1 MSDLLLCSV
10 ISRWDTGKS
19 TGGSG
24 SKVSAGEFGDYI
36 LAAEIP
42 TAKIFFHCTLLPG
55 VLKGED
61 EYLVIGGAYEVT
73 LSTL

>member
-1 MSDLLLCSV
+1 MLFNNLTSFTTL
-10 ISRWDTGKS
+10 RER
-19 TGGSG
+19 
-24 SKVSAGEFGDYI
+24 AGEFGDYI

-61 EYLVIGGAYEVT
+61 EHLVIGGAYEVT